1 MPPEQGPAQPT
12 GPVPGWYPDPANPA
26 ATRYWDGTA
35 WTAQTQPPP
44 YPHPYGAPAGFAAP
58 AAAQPTPPP
67 PAAPGGYPA
76 APTYQPAP
84 GYPAAPGGPGG
95 PGGYYGYAAPEK
107 LGPTGTPFASFWR
120 RLGGYLIDSLILAIP
135 TALVTLP
142 LLLGPLSD
150 LIDEFQGIDPATLD
164 PESPLYDP
172 DAFTDAVNDILLS
185 SDLWGTFIW
194 IGVLSLLIQ
203 GIYWIV
209 AIGSFGRTIGGAAVG
224 IRAVD
229 ADGAI
234 PGYGRA
240 SLRFAVPAGAQL
252 IGFIP
257 FIGFLGTLLQLLIY
271 LWMLWDPNKQGLH
284 DKAAGTYVVRS

>member
-1 MPPEQGPAQPT
+1 MSTPTPPEQGPAQPT
-12 GPVPGWYPDPANPA
+12 GPAPGWYPDPANPA

-44 YPHPYGAPAGFAAP
+44 YPYAYGAPAGFTAPAPPPAQPTAP
-58 AAAQPTPPP
+58 AAAGGF
-67 PAAPGGYPA
+67 PAAPG
-76 APTYQPAP
+76 YQPTP
-84 GYPAAPGGPGG
+84 GYPGAPGGPA
-95 PGGYYGYAAPEK
+95 GYYPYPAPEK
-107 LGPTGTPFASFWR
+107 VGPTGTPYASFWR
-120 RLGGYLIDSLILAIP
+120 RLGGYLIDSLILAVP
-135 TALVTLP
+135 TALITLP
-142 LLLGPLSD
+142 LLLGPLGD
-150 LIDEFQGIDPATLD
+150 LIDELEALDPATLD

-172 DAFTDAVNDILLS
+172 NALS
-185 SDLWGTFIW
+185 DLFLTGDLWGTFILV
-194 IGVLSLLIQ
+194 GLLSLLIQ

-209 AIGSFGRTIGGAAVG
+209 AIGSFGRTLGGAAVG

-229 ADGAI
+229 ATGAI

-257 FIGFLGTLLQLLIY
+257 FVGFLGSLLQLLIY

-284 DKAAGTYVVRS
+284 DKAAGTYVVRY